1 MFENDIQTLREK
13 LRNWNK
19 EVQRDQAK
27 RELLQEDYE
36 RLKDSLKECEKKI
49 ELNQKVAIF
58 LHRCSEFA
66 REQARIQLE
75 RNTTRALQSI
85 FERDV
90 EFHIDFVE
98 KRGNID
104 AEFTIDTPFEGT
116 RVKTNPTISNGG
128 GIVDVVSLAL
138 RLSFLA
144 SMDPK
149 IDGPLLLDEPGKH
162 VSADYIFNLG
172 ELLKEATN
180 SFGRQVIMVTHNTH
194 LAQLGDRCFYVE
206 NHDGKSF
213 ITENPIL

>member
-1 MFENDIQTLREK
+1 MYEHDVRTLRDN
-13 LRNWNK
+13 LRKWSK
-19 EVQRDQAK
+19 DVQRDQAR
-27 RELLQEDYE
+27 RELLQEDFE
-36 RLKDSLKECEKKI
+36 RLRASTKEYEK
-49 ELNQKVAIF
+49 ELELYQKVAIF

-66 REQARIQLE
+66 REQARVQLE

-128 GIVDVVSLAL
+128 GVVDVVSLAL

-180 SFGRQVIMVTHNTH
+180 SFGRQVIMVTHNAH

-213 ITENPIL
+213 ITENPVL